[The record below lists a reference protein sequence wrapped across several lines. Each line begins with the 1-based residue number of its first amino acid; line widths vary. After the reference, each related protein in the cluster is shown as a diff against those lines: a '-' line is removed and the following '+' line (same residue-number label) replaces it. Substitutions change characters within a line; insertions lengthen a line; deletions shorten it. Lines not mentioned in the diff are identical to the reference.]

1 MRNKRE
7 TDISQ
12 YTEKNN
18 EPADYSS
25 GTESGSK
32 QFFKFVGRVI
42 VTLLSVILVAVI
54 ISGIS
59 LFVYI
64 FTIASEP
71 TGIDLKAKSLNQTS
85 FIMVENKESGEF
97 EEYQTLYSTENRIW
111 VDNNDIPQSM
121 KDAIVAIEDK
131 RFYDHNGVDWT
142 RTASAVLNL
151 LTGNDTY
158 GGSTITQQLI
168 KNITDDNEVSIT
180 RKLREICKA
189 LNLEKEYTKDQ
200 ILEAY
205 LNVVNFGNNCQG
217 VEAAA
222 QLYFDKSITDC
233 SIAECAAIAGI
244 TQNPSLWNPL
254 VYPENNQKRR
264 EIVLDAM
271 HDQGKITDKEYEE
284 AMKESADMKFVGF
297 QNVDEDDEDDEDGSG
312 YVQNWYIDEL
322 YYDLQSDIAELYGIS
337 EEAASEKLFT
347 EGLKIYCAMD
357 LDMQNYIEEQALNI
371 DKTYDTNLQ
380 IGSTLID
387 FDGRVIATVGSSEKK
402 VQALQWDRATMSVL
416 QPGSSIKPVVAYPL
430 CIDKKLLY
438 FSSVIQDE
446 PIENYKYNSSGVLV
460 SGPNNAYGYYNGNM
474 LLCDAI
480 MWSSNATAAQAI
492 QLLGGPSVAYEQAV
506 TKMGF
511 KNLSEEDQNY
521 IGALSIGGMN
531 GGATVREMAAAYT
544 YLGNGGLYYEP
555 YTYYY
560 VTDSEDNI
568 ILDNRSQIP
577 KKAYSAETAGI
588 MNRILHYNMVNTNL
602 SMTNASY
609 AKIDGWDIIGKTGT
623 TDDDKDSWF
632 CGASP
637 YAVMATWCGFDEPAS
652 ITSNGKTVSAKFFS
666 NIMGKYLEDK
676 EQKDYK
682 LSPNLIEAE
691 FNPYSGLIV
700 STDYMSGKYIGY
712 YTEDNLPTF
721 TSYVSNYGDGD
732 TDDDNGDYDTDWS
745 DSSAG
750 EGGES
755 GGNGNGEGG
764 EAGGNGSGGE
774 SGGSGSGESS
784 GSGGEGAG
792 GEGGGESGG
801 NEEGGGESGGS
812 EEGGGEG
819 GDNEG
824 SGNHGGE
831 GGGAENPAE

>member
-18 EPADYSS
+18 EPMDYTAE
-25 GTESGSK
+25 TESGSK
-32 QFFKFVGRVI
+32 RFFKGLGRVL
-42 VTLLSVILVAVI
+42 VTLLSVALVAVI

-71 TGIDLKAKSLNQTS
+71 TGIDLKAKSMNQTS

-97 EEYQTLYSTENRIW
+97 EEYQQLYNTENRIW
-111 VDNNDIPQSM
+111 VDNNNIPMSI
-121 KDAIVAIEDK
+121 KEAIVAIEDK
-131 RFYDHNGVDWT
+131 RFYEHNGVDWT
-142 RTASAVLNL
+142 RTASAVINL
-151 LTGNDTY
+151 MTGNDSY
-158 GGSTITQQLI
+158 GGSTLTQQLI

-264 EIVLDAM
+264 EIIIEEM
-271 HDQGKITDKEYEE
+271 YDQGKISESEYEE

-297 QNVDEDDEDDEDGSG
+297 QNVDDDEDDEDSG

-322 YYDLQSDIAELYGIS
+322 YYDLQADLAEFYGIS
-337 EEAASEKLFT
+337 ESAASDKLFT

-380 IGSTLID
+380 IGSTIMD

-402 VQALQWDRATMSVL
+402 VQALQWDRATMSAL

-430 CIDKKLLY
+430 CIENKLLY

-446 PIENYKYNSSGVLV
+446 PIENYKYNADGVLV
-460 SGPNNAYGYYNGNM
+460 SGPDNAYRHYKGNM

-492 QLLGGPSVAYEQAV
+492 QLLGGPGVAYEQAV

-511 KNLSEEDQNY
+511 ENLSEEDQNY

-544 YLGNGGLYYEP
+544 YLGNGGLYYKP

-560 VTDSEDNI
+560 VTDSEDNV
-568 ILDNRSQIP
+568 ILDNRSQVP

-588 MNRILHYNMVNTNL
+588 MNRLLHYNMVNTTL
-602 SMTNASY
+602 AMTNASY

-637 YAVMATWCGFDEPAS
+637 YAVMATWCGFDDPETIS
-652 ITSNGKTVSAKFFS
+652 GNGKTVSAKFFS
-666 NIMGKYLEDK
+666 NIMGKYLENK

-691 FNPYSGLIV
+691 FNPSNGLII
-700 STDYMSGKYIGY
+700 SKDYISGKYIGY

-721 TSYVSNYGDGD
+721 TNYVSNYNDGD
-732 TDDDNGDYDTDWS
+732 NSDDDDS
-745 DSSAG
+745 DS
-750 EGGES
+750 EWS
-755 GGNGNGEGG
+755 GGDFSN
-764 EAGGNGSGGE
+764 GGNSDANGG
-774 SGGSGSGESS
+774 GESS
-784 GSGGEGAG
+784 GNEGGNGGNIGNGGNHGGNHGGESSGN
-792 GEGGGESGG
+792 EGGGESSG
-801 NEEGGGESGGS
+801 NEGSGNEGGGES
-812 EEGGGEG
+812 
-819 GDNEG
+819 

-831 GGGAENPAE
+831 SSGNEGGEPGGEGGDAVAPAA